1 VPNETADARAAA
13 STEPSGA
20 GTHGPI
26 RTVRLPEEVVRALE
40 VRMKGS
46 SFESVDVLIAFI
58 LGRLVDHAPG
68 DTAFSEE
75 DERLLKD
82 RLRSLGYID

>member
-1 VPNETADARAAA
+1 VPI
-13 STEPSGA
+13 EPT
-20 GTHGPI
+20 GTNSAEAPSPAPPPGTT
-26 RTVRLPEEVVRALE
+26 RTIQLPEEVVRALE

-46 SFESVDVLIAFI
+46 SFESVELLIAFI
-58 LGRLVDHAPG
+58 LARLVDHAPG
-68 DTAFSEE
+68 ETAFSED